1 MVQTE
6 ITIKSHGLCL
16 QRNILVENAL
26 GIMIEPTVPFV
37 QKLLVRKVSRFKYQL
52 GISLKTILKIDK
64 LQKVLRYK

>member
-16 QRNILVENAL
+16 QRNILAENAL

-37 QKLLVRKVSRFKYQL
+37 QRLLVRKVSRFKYQL